1 MTQMVEYKEGIRYKK
16 LDDGTLMP
24 LIIEWASTEQNAVSD
39 LLVVKLQENPDVA
52 AAGIQINQ
60 TVMTFTDL
68 LNYLYRD
75 ATVDAKYGVPT
86 FGMFNLA
93 TNYNPVYDL
102 STTYTTDPEMVA
114 AGYNTNFLLDEE
126 LERLAKDM
134 VLTDPED
141 KEGFKTKFVDFIV
154 RWNELLPDLPLY
166 SNIYHDFYNAKLQN
180 YNMNPLIRISTA
192 LLYAYVTE

>member
-1 MTQMVEYKEGIRYKK
+1 
-16 LDDGTLMP
+16 
-24 LIIEWASTEQNAVSD
+24 
-39 LLVVKLQENPDVA
+39 
-52 AAGIQINQ
+52 
-60 TVMTFTDL
+60 
-68 LNYLYRD
+68 
-75 ATVDAKYGVPT
+75 
-86 FGMFNLA
+86 
-93 TNYNPVYDL
+93 
-102 STTYTTDPEMVA
+102 
-114 AGYNTNFLLDEE
+114 
-126 LERLAKDM
+126 M